1 MLLFN
6 KTLKKISLSSSTTAT
21 WFNTFLHFMR
31 CHPLSLSLNWNFK
44 VDKKKNNCQVP
55 RAPPLIPDDKKIG
68 NRRSIPPLDN
78 RICTNYEKPA
88 GMFLLSLVTLI
99 TLNFSP
105 ILFVETK

>member
-1 MLLFN
+1 VD
-6 KTLKKISLSSSTTAT
+6 TKKQLSGTIVKSPAT
-21 WFNTFLHFMR
+21 YTWR
-31 CHPLSLSLNWNFK
+31 Q
-44 VDKKKNNCQVP
+44 KK
-55 RAPPLIPDDKKIG
+55 